1 MSRSISAAIR
11 VLVVAC
17 VAGAAMLVGAHTAL
31 AHVSVSA
38 DGAVPGKYTKATFR
52 VPNEKETASTV
63 RLEVTFP
70 ADHPFGRASVA
81 PPAGWTAT
89 VKTRKLDVPV
99 SHHGGAKLTEG
110 VESITWEGGEIK
122 PGEFAEFPVS
132 FGPLPADAD
141 RLVFKAL
148 QTYSDGDVVRWIE
161 TPRDG
166 APEPEYPAPV
176 LTLAAA
182 PATASD
188 AGTDVLARVLGLVGA
203 VTAFGALAA
212 CVAVLPAVRRRTAQP
227 RAEIP
232 PARVPV
238 KEKAQV

>member
-1 MSRSISAAIR
+1 MSRSPSAVVR
-11 VLVVAC
+11 LLVVAF
-17 VAGAAMLVGAHTAL
+17 VAAAAMLVGGHTAL

-38 DGAVPGKYTKATFR
+38 DSPVPGKYTKATFR
-52 VPNEKETASTV
+52 VPNEREAASTV

-81 PPAGWTAT
+81 PVDGWTAT
-89 VKTRKLDVPV
+89 VKTRKVDVPV

-122 PGEFAEFPVS
+122 PGQFVEFPVS

-148 QTYSDGDVVRWIE
+148 QTYSDGEVVRWIE
-161 TPRDG
+161 TPQAG
-166 APEPEYPAPV
+166 AADPEYPAPV
-176 LTLAAA
+176 LSLATA
-182 PATASD
+182 PAAVAD
-188 AGTDVLARVLGLVGA
+188 GTDGLARVLGLVGV

-212 CVAVLPAVRRRTAQP
+212 CVAVLPAARRRQAPP
-227 RAEIP
+227 RSEIP
-232 PARVPV
+232 AARVPA
-238 KEKAQV
+238 KEKARV